1 MIQNL
6 FCFFVQEF
14 QYETRKSNGKSGNRK
29 SLKWFNPSIWY
40 YSFSCCKFAV
50 SLQAICLSGRL
61 KILYQPTT
69 SNCLGHV
76 KANDDEI
83 VGDSFPTDQ
92 SFQVGYFSPIP
103 SVPLLIESIDHNSG
117 WPVTFIFIEESRN
130 IVRSFSRILST
141 WAISTTTSP
150 FGNFFKP
157 ISLELSSASNDD
169 TTYEENISKRI
180 FKSVKLVPFQLY
192 KYKMIILKCFET
204 PLAEKL
210 TGHKL

>member
-40 YSFSCCKFAV
+40 YSFSCCKSAAL
-50 SLQAICLSGRL
+50 LQAICLSGRL

-76 KANDDEI
+76 KASDDEI

-117 WPVTFIFIEESRN
+117 WPVTLIVIEEWN
-130 IVRSFSRILST
+130 ILRSFFHVSYLPGQYPPWLHRLVIFLNQSRLNYLRHP
-141 WAISTTTSP
+141 TTTP
-150 FGNFFKP
+150 RTRKTF
-157 ISLELSSASNDD
+157 LSES
-169 TTYEENISKRI
+169 
-180 FKSVKLVPFQLY
+180 
-192 KYKMIILKCFET
+192 
-204 PLAEKL
+204 
-210 TGHKL
+210 